1 MKKTKEVILKT
12 VKTYDYINNIK
23 PILIEM
29 EDIEYNLGC
38 QKVDLEDGYVFCETI
53 KLSFEET
60 IIDFHF
66 FVETLCKDIFLFRK
80 TICMGVSLE
89 GYITQTL
96 KYIDYVPNNS

>member
-1 MKKTKEVILKT
+1 MKKTEERILKI
-12 VKTYDYINNIK
+12 VKNYDYINKIK

-29 EDIEYNLGC
+29 EDVEYNLC
-38 QKVDLEDGYVFCETI
+38 CMKVDLEDGYIFCETI

-66 FVETLCKDIFLFRK
+66 YVETLCRDMFLFRK
-80 TICMGVSLE
+80 KISMGVSLE